1 MHLRRRKTTTEVLM
15 EHVQDLAQRA
25 VDVGEQAVIALAPLV
40 EEAREVAGAAYDG
53 ARERVRDDIV
63 PRVRDEYV
71 PRVRDGVGDRMRSD
85 VLPKAKAAAASPLV
99 AAALAKTPIN
109 LPTTAPAKQ
118 THRVRNSVLA
128 LGVGGGAAY
137 AVNRLRGGSAPGGS
151 SYTPPQP
158 PPRPTAVP
166 DPVPAA
172 PPSSDV
178 SVGADPAPA
187 TQPGDGPTMDDLDGT
202 AVYPEVGYSQDQP
215 TDDRRPDDSSPPPGH

>member
-15 EHVQDLAQRA
+15 EHVQDVAQRA
-25 VDVGEQAVIALAPLV
+25 VDVGEQAVAALAPLV
-40 EEAREVAGAAYDG
+40 EEAREVASAAYDE
-53 ARERVRDDIV
+53 ARVKVRDEYV

-71 PRVRDGVGDRMRSD
+71 PRVRDGVGERMRTD

-109 LPTTAPAKQ
+109 LPTTPPAKE
-118 THRVRNSVLA
+118 THRVRNSVVA
-128 LGVGGGAAY
+128 LGLGGGVAY
-137 AVNRLRGGSAPGGS
+137 AVNRFRGGSTSGS

-187 TQPGDGPTMDDLDGT
+187 TQAGDGPTMDDVGGT

-215 TDDRRPDDSSPPPGH
+215 ADDRRPDGSPPGSA

>member
-25 VDVGEQAVIALAPLV
+25 VDVSEQAVAALAPLV
-40 EEAREVAGAAYDG
+40 DEAREVATAAYDE
-53 ARERVRDDIV
+53 ARVRVRDEYV

-71 PRVRDGVGDRMRSD
+71 PRVRGEVGERVRND
-85 VLPKAKAAAASPLV
+85 VLPKAQAAAASPFI
-99 AAALAKTPIN
+99 AAALAKSPFN
-109 LPTTAPAKQ
+109 LPAKPPVKQ
-118 THRVRNSVLA
+118 THNVRNSVVA
-128 LGVGGGAAY
+128 LGLSGGVAY
-137 AVNRLRGGSAPGGS
+137 AVNRFRGGSTSGS

-178 SVGADPAPA
+178 SVGVDPAPA
-187 TQPGDGPTMDDLDGT
+187 TRPGDGPTMDDLGPD
-202 AVYPEVGYSQDQP
+202 AIYPEVGYSQEQP
-215 TDDRRPDDSSPPPGH
+215 ADDRRPDDSPPGSA